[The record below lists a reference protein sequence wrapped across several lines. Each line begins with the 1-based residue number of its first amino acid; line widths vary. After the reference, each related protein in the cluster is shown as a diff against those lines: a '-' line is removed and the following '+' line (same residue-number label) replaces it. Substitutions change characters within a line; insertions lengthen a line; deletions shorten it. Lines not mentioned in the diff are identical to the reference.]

1 MSKLNDA
8 VLVVEDDAALR
19 EALLDTLRA
28 AGLAALSAADA
39 QTALQLLSSED
50 IGLVI
55 SDVHMPGANGYELLS
70 SIKRMRPYLPVVLM
84 TAYGTVSQAVAAM
97 RDGAT
102 DYIVKPFDAQALIDM
117 AQRQLAARVTPHEL
131 IAVDP
136 ESKRLVGLARKIAEN
151 DATVLITGES
161 GTGKEVYARFIR
173 DNSSRADKPFVAINC
188 AAIPEN
194 MLEASLFGHEKGAFT
209 GALAAHAGKFEQ
221 AQGGTLLLDEISEM
235 DLGLQAKILRV
246 LQEREVERLGSTR
259 TIALDVRVIATSNR
273 DLPEEVRTA
282 RFRADLFYRLNVMS
296 LRLPALRERRGDI
309 LPLARR
315 AMQACA
321 RAGQAALSIS
331 PDAERKLLSHD
342 WPGNARELNNIVQ
355 RAAWLAA
362 GGSIDAADLDT
373 GTATA
378 PVEGPSAIGGNA
390 STAANSAAQPTAAL
404 DSGLDRDLKDRE
416 RELIL
421 ATLRVTGGNRKLT
434 AERLG
439 ISPRTLRH
447 KLQQFKAARQRAAR
461 PRSAIHD
468 GVTMSSMQIS
478 QVLAEMR
485 ALQARASGISEAPAA
500 AAQPSDFAN
509 LMKNSV
515 DHVASMQNQAT
526 ALADAYEGGDKSVDL
541 TKVMLEVQKA
551 SLAFRAMTE
560 VRNKLVDAYT
570 QVMNMSV

>member
-273 DLPEEVRTA
+273 DLPEEVRAA

-373 GTATA
+373 GTGTGTAT
-378 PVEGPSAIGGNA
+378 VEGHSTVGGNA
-390 STAANSAAQPTAAL
+390 STAASSAAQPTAAL

-447 KLQQFKAARQRAAR
+447 KLQQFKAAGVAV
-461 PRSAIHD
+461 PRVHEQQFMA
-468 GVTMSSMQIS
+468 V
-478 QVLAEMR
+478 
-485 ALQARASGISEAPAA
+485 
-500 AAQPSDFAN
+500 
-509 LMKNSV
+509 
-515 DHVASMQNQAT
+515 
-526 ALADAYEGGDKSVDL
+526 
-541 TKVMLEVQKA
+541 
-551 SLAFRAMTE
+551 
-560 VRNKLVDAYT
+560 
-570 QVMNMSV
+570 

>member
-39 QTALQLLSSED
+39 QAALQLLSSED

-117 AQRQLAARVTPHEL
+117 ARRQLAARVAPNEL

-173 DNSSRADKPFVAINC
+173 DNSLRADKPFVAINC

-194 MLEASLFGHEKGAFT
+194 MLEAGLFGHEKGAFT

-273 DLPEEVRTA
+273 DLPEEVRAA

-296 LRLPALRERRGDI
+296 LRLPPLRERRGDI

-321 RAGQAALSIS
+321 RPGQAALSLS
-331 PDAERKLLSHD
+331 SDAERKLLSHD

-362 GGSIDAADLDT
+362 GGRIDAAELDT
-373 GTATA
+373 GAA
-378 PVEGPSAIGGNA
+378 GPPAAGNPSIGGNA
-390 STAANSAAQPTAAL
+390 ATAGNNPVQPAAAL

-447 KLQQFKAARQRAAR
+447 KLQQFKAAGVNV
-461 PRSAIHD
+461 PRVHD
-468 GVTMSSMQIS
+468 Q
-478 QVLAEMR
+478 
-485 ALQARASGISEAPAA
+485 
-500 AAQPSDFAN
+500 F
-509 LMKNSV
+509 
-515 DHVASMQNQAT
+515 
-526 ALADAYEGGDKSVDL
+526 
-541 TKVMLEVQKA
+541 
-551 SLAFRAMTE
+551 MT
-560 VRNKLVDAYT
+560 V
-570 QVMNMSV
+570 